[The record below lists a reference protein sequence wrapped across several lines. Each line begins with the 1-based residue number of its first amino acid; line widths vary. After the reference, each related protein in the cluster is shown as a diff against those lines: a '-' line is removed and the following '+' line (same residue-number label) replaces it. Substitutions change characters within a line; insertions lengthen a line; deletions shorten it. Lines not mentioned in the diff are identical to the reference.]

1 MNELQTI
8 LSDSVNGLLA
18 ERVTKNLIQSA
29 EDGIWPDVLWNELE
43 ANGLTR
49 VLAPESHGGAG
60 GTWADA
66 AIVLK
71 AAGRHVTPL
80 PLAEA
85 VLAHWLL
92 AEAGIAAPDGVLT
105 VMEGDFTLDGSEFS
119 GIARRVPWG
128 RQAAHGVALVEGGA
142 GPTMVLVP
150 FEGAV
155 IAPDINVARE
165 PRDTVTLKA
174 ATATTAAVTL
184 PENALRLYGALARA
198 CQMAGALD
206 YLAAQTVAYAN
217 ERTQFGKPIGKFQA
231 IQQQLAVLA
240 TQAAATGIAADHAC
254 AQATRRKEDAAFE
267 IAVAKIRADDASSIA
282 TSIAHQVHGAIG
294 FTYEHGLHF
303 ATRRLW
309 SWRAEFGA
317 GAEWAESLGRETISR
332 GADALW
338 PHVTAR

>member
-8 LSDSVNGLLA
+8 LSDSVNGLLS
-18 ERVTKNLIQSA
+18 ERVTKVLVQKA
-29 EDGIWPDVLWNELE
+29 EEGEFPAALWNEVE

-49 VLAPESHGGAG
+49 VLVPEEQGGAG

-71 AAGRHVTPL
+71 AAGEHVAPL

-85 VLAHWLL
+85 LL
-92 AEAGIAAPDGVLT
+92 ANWFLVQAGIEVPDGITTLLD
-105 VMEGDFTLDGSEFS
+105 GDFTLEGGKLS
-119 GIARRVPWG
+119 GEAPHAPYG
-128 RQAAHGVALVEGGA
+128 RHAAHGVAIVKGEVALVALEAAKIDPG
-142 GPTMVLVP
+142 
-150 FEGAV
+150 
-155 IAPDINVARE
+155 INVARE
-165 PRDTVTLKA
+165 PRDRVTLKA
-174 ATATTAAVTL
+174 APATAKKASL
-184 PENALRLYGALARA
+184 PGNAMKLYGALIRA
-198 CQMAGALD
+198 CQMAGALG
-206 YLAAQTVAYAN
+206 YLSTQSVAYAN

-231 IQQQLAVLA
+231 IQQQLAVLS
-240 TQAAATGIAADHAC
+240 TQAAACGVITDHAC
-254 AQATRRKEDAAFE
+254 AQADKRGSDAAFE
-267 IAVAKIRADDASSIA
+267 IAAAKIRVDDASSIA

-303 ATRRLW
+303 STRRLW

-317 GAEWAESLGRETISR
+317 GRDWAETLGRETIAA

>member
-18 ERVTKNLIQSA
+18 ERVTKALVQKA
-29 EDGIWPDVLWNELE
+29 EEGDFPTALWNEVE

-49 VLAPESHGGAG
+49 VLVPESQGGAG

-71 AAGRHVTPL
+71 AAGEHVAPL
-80 PLAEA
+80 PLADA
-85 VLAHWLL
+85 LL
-92 AEAGIAAPDGVLT
+92 ANWFLVQAGIEVPDGVTTLLD
-105 VMEGDFTLDGSEFS
+105 GAFTLEGGKLS
-119 GIARRVPWG
+119 GEAPGVPYG
-128 RQAAHGVALVEGGA
+128 RNAAHGVAIVKGEV
-142 GPTMVLVP
+142 VLVP
-150 FEGAV
+150 LDGAA
-155 IAPDINVARE
+155 IEPGLNVARE
-165 PRDTVTLKA
+165 PRDRVVLKGA
-174 ATATTAAVTL
+174 EATAKKTAL
-184 PENALRLYGALARA
+184 PGNAMKLYGALIRA
-198 CQMAGALD
+198 CQMAGALG
-206 YLAAQTVAYAN
+206 YLSSQSVAYAN

-231 IQQQLAVLA
+231 IQQQLAVLS
-240 TQAAATGIAADHAC
+240 TQAAACGVVTDHAC
-254 AQATRRKEDAAFE
+254 AQLDKRGAEAAFE
-267 IAVAKIRADDASSIA
+267 IAVAKIRVDDASSIA

-309 SWRAEFGA
+309 AWRAEFGA
-317 GAEWAESLGRETISR
+317 GSEWAAMLGRETVAA

>member
-8 LSDSVNGLLA
+8 LADSVNGLLA
-18 ERVTKNLIQSA
+18 ELVTRDLIQKA
-29 EDGIWPDVLWNELE
+29 EDGTWPEDLWNDLE

-49 VLAPESHGGAG
+49 VLAPEAEGGAG

-71 AAGRHVTPL
+71 AAGRHVAPL

-92 AEAGIAAPDGVLT
+92 AESGIPAPDGVLT
-105 VMEGDFTLDGSEFS
+105 VMEGNFALAGGKLS
-119 GIARRVPWG
+119 GTAPRVPWG
-128 RQAAHGVALVEGGA
+128 RNAAHGVALVGA
-142 GPTMVLVP
+142 EIVLAP
-150 FEGAV
+150 LAGAA

-165 PRDTVTLKA
+165 PRDAVTLKNV
-174 ATATTAAVTL
+174 TAQSASVAL
-184 PENALRLYGALARA
+184 PENALRLFGALIRA

-240 TQAAATGIAADHAC
+240 TQAAAAGIAADHAC
-254 AQATRRKEDAAFE
+254 ASLNKGDAAFE

-317 GAEWAESLGRETISR
+317 GAEWAESLGRETIAR

-338 PHVTAR
+338 PYVTAR

>member
-8 LSDSVNGLLA
+8 LSDSVNGLLS
-18 ERVTKNLIQSA
+18 ERVTRALIQNA
-29 EDGIWPDVLWNELE
+29 EEGEWPAALWTEIE

-49 VLAPESHGGAG
+49 VVVPEDQGGAG

-71 AAGRHVTPL
+71 AVGEHVAPI

-85 VLAHWLL
+85 VLANWLL
-92 AEAGIAAPDGVLT
+92 VKAGIGVPDGVATL
-105 VMEGDFTLDGSEFS
+105 LDGEFKLSEDRIS
-119 GIARRVPWG
+119 GTAPRVPWG
-128 RQAAHGVALVEGGA
+128 RNANHGVAIVEGA
-142 GPTMVLVP
+142 VVLVP
-150 FEGAV
+150 LDGAAIV
-155 IAPDINVARE
+155 PAINVARE
-165 PRDTVTLKA
+165 PRDGVTLQGVRVTAKKA
-174 ATATTAAVTL
+174 EL
-184 PENALRLYGALARA
+184 PEEAMMLYGALIRA

-206 YLAAQTVAYAN
+206 YLSVQSVRYAN
-217 ERTQFGKPIGKFQA
+217 ERTQFGRPIGKFQA
-231 IQQQLAVLA
+231 IQQQLAVLS
-240 TQAAATGIAADHAC
+240 TQAAAAGLAAAHAC
-254 AQATRRKEDAAFE
+254 AQLDRRGADAGFE
-267 IAVAKIRADDASSIA
+267 IAIAKIRADDASSIA

-317 GAEWAESLGRETISR
+317 GADWAERLGRETIAR

>member
-8 LSDSVNGLLA
+8 LSDSVNGLLS
-18 ERVTKNLIQSA
+18 ERVTKNLVQGA
-29 EDGIWPDVLWNELE
+29 EEGTWPEALWSEIE

-49 VLAPESHGGAG
+49 VLVPEAQGGAG

-71 AAGRHVTPL
+71 AAGEHVAPV

-85 VLAHWLL
+85 VLANWLL
-92 AEAGIAAPDGVLT
+92 SLAGIDAPDGVTTLLD
-105 VMEGDFTLDGSEFS
+105 GDFKLEGGKIS
-119 GIARRVPWG
+119 GTAAGVPWG
-128 RQAAHGVALVEGGA
+128 RHAEFGVAVFGDAVALVPLAGA
-142 GPTMVLVP
+142 GIEP
-150 FEGAV
+150 G
-155 IAPDINVARE
+155 INVARE
-165 PRDTVTLKA
+165 PRDRVTLER
-174 ATATTAAVTL
+174 AAVTAKPADL
-184 PENALRLYGALARA
+184 PRDALMLYGALIRA
-198 CQMAGALD
+198 CQMAGALG
-206 YLAAQTVAYAN
+206 YLSSQSVAYAN

-231 IQQQLAVLA
+231 IQQQLAVLS
-240 TQAAATGIAADHAC
+240 TQAAASGIAADHAC
-254 AQATRRKEDAAFE
+254 AQLDKRGSDAVFE
-267 IAVAKIRADDASSIA
+267 IAVAKIRVDDASSIA

-317 GAEWAESLGRETISR
+317 GSEWAERLGRETISR

>member
-18 ERVTKNLIQSA
+18 ERVTKALVQKA
-29 EDGIWPDVLWNELE
+29 EEGDFPAALWNEVE

-49 VLAPESHGGAG
+49 VLVPESQGGAG

-71 AAGRHVTPL
+71 AAGEHVTPL
-80 PLAEA
+80 PLADA
-85 VLAHWLL
+85 LL
-92 AEAGIAAPDGVLT
+92 ANWFLVQAGIEVPEGVTTLLDGA
-105 VMEGDFTLDGSEFS
+105 FTLEGGKLS
-119 GIARRVPWG
+119 GEASSVPFG
-128 RQAAHGVALVEGGA
+128 RNAAHGVAIVKDDV
-142 GPTMVLVP
+142 VLVP
-150 FEGAV
+150 LDGAA
-155 IAPDINVARE
+155 IEPGLNVARE
-165 PRDTVTLKA
+165 PRDRVVLKGASATVKKA
-174 ATATTAAVTL
+174 TL
-184 PENALRLYGALARA
+184 PGNAMKLYGALIRS
-198 CQMAGALD
+198 CQMAGALG
-206 YLAAQTVAYAN
+206 YLSSQSVAYAN

-231 IQQQLAVLA
+231 IQQQLAVLS
-240 TQAAATGIAADHAC
+240 TQAAACGVVTDHAC
-254 AQATRRKEDAAFE
+254 AQVDKRGPDAAFE
-267 IAVAKIRADDASSIA
+267 IAIAKVRVDDASSIA

-317 GAEWAESLGRETISR
+317 GNDWAAMLGRETIAA

-338 PHVTAR
+338 PNVTAR